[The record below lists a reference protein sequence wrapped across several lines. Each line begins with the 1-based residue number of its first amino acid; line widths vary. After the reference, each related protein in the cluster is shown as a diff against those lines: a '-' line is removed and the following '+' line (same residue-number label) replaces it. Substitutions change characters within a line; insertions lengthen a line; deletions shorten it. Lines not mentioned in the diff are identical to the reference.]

1 VRNLTDADLTHATS
15 VSYDCRLKGT
25 IPNDPFWTSPV
36 ADQLWGDHAD
46 DAAWEGDALKRSIGR
61 QLQRIWL
68 FELADEYLGKMRLT
82 TDERGRED
90 LAKALSFGIRK
101 AQFFL
106 ERRHQGDFSPDA
118 ERPEPRR
125 SGNAA
130 TAETMP
136 ATPAP
141 VTFQTL
147 LDGWAAEKQPT
158 QKTKYSW
165 TRVVDQ
171 VEGFVGH
178 KEATRLTA
186 DDLLRWKDK

>member
-1 VRNLTDADLTHATS
+1 LPDPAWNPWNEKRRFSYIVASPKRRHAAALAELEQRWALLRAPVRNLTDADLTHATS

-36 ADQLWGDHAD
+36 ADQLWGDRAD
-46 DAAWEGDALKRSIGR
+46 DAAWEGDALQRSISR

-101 AQFFL
+101 AQFLL

-118 ERPEPRR
+118 ERPEPPR

-130 TAETMP
+130 TANGVSRRESRSVH
-136 ATPAP
+136 A
-141 VTFQTL
+141 
-147 LDGWAAEKQPT
+147 
-158 QKTKYSW
+158 
-165 TRVVDQ
+165 R
-171 VEGFVGH
+171 
-178 KEATRLTA
+178 
-186 DDLLRWKDK
+186 